1 VDHEQLN
8 GVWHL
13 IRALLRARA
22 KGKGT
27 GSIDQCSVPYPDDEN
42 HRSACQW
49 NPQGSVPPSAV
60 ASHLP
65 TQQGDKG
72 ARREGHGPFA
82 NEERRVDA
90 IQLLVQEIQEQS
102 TILLFLALIIAS
114 STSV

>member
-13 IRALLRARA
+13 IRAVGARA